1 MSVLSQNGPSLLF
14 HASVLAKTTYCDG
27 WIGCTNYISPE
38 KLHMKMCCFGLFT
51 LSSVRLSNFL
61 SAGLFFVCLFVLVNW
76 VIILNAN
83 CGLIVYQVLSR
94 LHCFMQQ
101 DGNAG
106 DSTWPFLPSLVVFK
120 FHIWWNPHCRK
131 PHSRREHDVF
141 PPSAAYLWLQSWSN
155 RMSRRA
161 MRQVHHWLPAGCTGF
176 QITSKWQNYLHCSI
190 IALFCVCICNY
201 KSCWLLYHWQRAQG
215 EEKGFQYLAN
225 IHTDILWAW
234 IFTIVGPGELKLF
247 YSKIHRR
254 DGSNSAKTHPFCLR
268 KTLMRKILSYHC
280 NCIT

>member
-120 FHIWWNPHCRK
+120 SHIWWNPHCRN

-161 MRQVHHWLPAGCTGF
+161 MRQVHHWLSAGCTGF

-190 IALFCVCICNY
+190 IALFAYVSAIINHAGFCTTGREHRV
-201 KSCWLLYHWQRAQG
+201 RR
-215 EEKGFQYLAN
+215 KGFSTWLTYTRIFYGHGYLQ
-225 IHTDILWAW
+225 LW
-234 IFTIVGPGELKLF
+234 GL
-247 YSKIHRR
+247 
-254 DGSNSAKTHPFCLR
+254 GS
-268 KTLMRKILSYHC
+268 
-280 NCIT
+280 